1 MIGKY
6 KGQYTNAQFTIKER
20 KMLLLV
26 QIAGKNIKVVGTD
39 RNIKLFRQSPSIQS
53 EG

>member
-1 MIGKY
+1 MVFPVANSPLIGKY

-26 QIAGKNIKVVGTD
+26 QIAGKNIKSCGD
-39 RNIKLFRQSPSIQS
+39 R
-53 EG
+53 